1 MSSPTGGTFRNS
13 VLGLAL
19 SMLATDCA
27 VALAAVESHETSYTT
42 ENFATITAA
51 LGVAYD
57 AINAAA
63 TANGHTNPDP
73 E

>member
-1 MSSPTGGTFRNS
+1 
-13 VLGLAL
+13 
-19 SMLATDCA
+19 
-27 VALAAVESHETSYTT
+27 VESHETSYTT